1 VGGGYFIGVIGKG
14 KKFLAKT
21 NLGGEKTNSG

>member
-1 VGGGYFIGVIGKG
+1 MKKG

-21 NLGGEKTNSG
+21 GRSAYVLYSQKRTLEEKET